1 VGLDF
6 AREYNISSAEDARER
21 RLKIADVYCDRRSG
35 HCFYGMCGLELL
47 GRIGVVRLAFRNLL
61 RWVFLVFWELSDRF
75 VNAKS
80 LVGVCREER
89 LIVSQG
95 MRLELFLNLR
105 RNEDVLAE
113 DLLVRIE

>member
-1 VGLDF
+1 MDF
-6 AREYNISSAEDARER
+6 AREYITSSAEDAWEG
-21 RLKIADVYCDRRSG
+21 RLKIADDYCDRRSG

-47 GRIGVVRLAFRNLL
+47 GRIRVVRLALRDLL

-80 LVGVCREER
+80 LVGVRREER

>member
-1 VGLDF
+1 MDF
-6 AREYNISSAEDARER
+6 AREYNTSSAEDAREG
-21 RLKIADVYCDRRSG
+21 RLKIADVYCDRRSW

-47 GRIGVVRLAFRNLL
+47 GRIRVVRLALRDLL
-61 RWVFLVFWELSDRF
+61 RWVFLIFWELSYRF

-80 LVGVCREER
+80 LVGVRREER
-89 LIVSQG
+89 LIVSKG
-95 MRLELFLNLR
+95 MCLELFLNLR

>member
-1 VGLDF
+1 MDF
-6 AREYNISSAEDARER
+6 AREYNTSSAEDAWEG

-35 HCFYGMCGLELL
+35 HCFYGMCGLALL
-47 GRIGVVRLAFRNLL
+47 GRIRVVRLALRDLL

-80 LVGVCREER
+80 LVGVRREER

-95 MRLELFLNLR
+95 MCLELFLNLR

>member
-1 VGLDF
+1 MDF
-6 AREYNISSAEDARER
+6 AREYNTSSAEDAWEG

-47 GRIGVVRLAFRNLL
+47 GRIRVVRLALRDLL
-61 RWVFLVFWELSDRF
+61 RWIFLVFWELSDRF

-80 LVGVCREER
+80 LVGVRREER

-95 MRLELFLNLR
+95 MCLELFLNLR

>member
-1 VGLDF
+1 MDF
-6 AREYNISSAEDARER
+6 AREYNTSSAEDAWEG

-47 GRIGVVRLAFRNLL
+47 GRIRVVRLALRDLL

-80 LVGVCREER
+80 LVGVRREEW

-95 MRLELFLNLR
+95 MCLKLFLNLR